1 VQRQSQVR
9 ARTILLLAAA
19 VATASPVRGAVLAPN
34 FGTGGRVEGPSNIG
48 EDGGVDVLLQP
59 GTGRIVAAT
68 VGALL
73 GYLPDG
79 TPDASFGTSG
89 RVTVCDPSVRT
100 VTALARQ
107 PLDGKLVVV
116 GAEGGSLAI
125 ADGTFVRRYDAD
137 GNPDT
142 TFGASGETVLAQ
154 PKGPLAVLV
163 LPDGA
168 IVIAGRDP
176 TPSFPFSSTA
186 GAIVR
191 LLPDGT
197 PDGTFGTAGVVTTSG
212 GPASYVPRA
221 LVLDEDDALVAG
233 GVGSPDEFVLARYQS
248 DGSLDGTFGTGGAV
262 ATGVPGVSGG
272 VQAIARQADGKLVAV
287 GADVTIGVARYM
299 PDGTLDTSYGT
310 GGTIVTT
317 NKFAY
322 AGGGGVGAV
331 VDGAGRAVVYADS
344 SLGRFTADGMVDATF
359 APCVFTWAPF
369 VGGTNLV
376 AFYVQ
381 EKAGLAQQSDGG
393 LIVVGGGAT
402 FRMARFVDSNPA
414 CQSAASAGSKL
425 NARPPGDQFIKPN
438 GPKIKWTWRSAGTV
452 SIGDFGDPVSPDGDA
467 YMACLLEPGAA
478 VRGLVFV
485 AAGPPWTAHGQG
497 YRLKRALPAT
507 RFTDHGQVLDNSS
520 KLRLRLHA
528 GGPGRGTVA
537 LGGLRAA
544 THAVDSPPFV
554 TPLTMRLDRSGSA
567 FCWDAA
573 FSAPTRNDP
582 TRFVGTSD

>member
-1 VQRQSQVR
+1 VQRQSHVR

-19 VATASPVRGAVLAPN
+19 VATASPVRGAVLAPS

-48 EDGGVDVLLQP
+48 EDGGVDVLIQP

-68 VGALL
+68 AGALL

-79 TPDASFGTSG
+79 MPDSSFGTSG

-107 PLDGKLVVV
+107 PLDGQLVVV
-116 GAEGGSLAI
+116 GAEGGSFAI

-137 GNPDT
+137 GVLDT
-142 TFGASGETVLAQ
+142 TFGTSGEVVLAQ

-163 LPDGA
+163 MPDGGL
-168 IVIAGRDP
+168 VIAGRDP
-176 TPSFPFSSTA
+176 HPSFPFSSTV

-191 LLPDGT
+191 LLSTGAPDAA
-197 PDGTFGTAGVVTTSG
+197 FGTAGVVTTTG
-212 GPASYVPRA
+212 GSASYVPRT
-221 LVLDEDDALVAG
+221 LVLGDGDALVAG
-233 GVGSPDEFVLARYQS
+233 GVGNPDEFVLARYQS
-248 DGSLDGTFGTGGAV
+248 DGSLDGTFGAGGTV
-262 ATGVPGVSGG
+262 VTSVPGVSRG
-272 VQAIARQADGKLVAV
+272 VQAIARQTDGKLVAV
-287 GADVTIGVARYM
+287 GADVGIGVARYLS
-299 PDGTLDTSYGT
+299 DGTLDAGYGT
-310 GGTIVTT
+310 GGTTITT
-317 NKFAY
+317 NKV
-322 AGGGGVGAV
+322 GGNGVGAV
-331 VDGAGRAVVYADS
+331 IDDAGRAVVHAAAF
-344 SLGRFTADGMVDATF
+344 LGRFTDDGMVDATF

-369 VGGTNLV
+369 IGATNLV
-376 AFYVQ
+376 AFYEQ
-381 EKAGLAQQSDGG
+381 EKVGLARQSDGG

-402 FRMARFVDSNPA
+402 FRMARFVDSDPA
-414 CQSAASAGSKL
+414 CQSVASAGSKL
-425 NARPPGDQFIKPN
+425 NARPPGDQFIRPN

-467 YMACLLEPGAA
+467 YMACLLEPGAGI
-478 VRGLVFV
+478 RGLVFV
-485 AAGPPWTAHGQG
+485 AAGPPWTANGQG
-497 YRLKRALPAT
+497 YRLKRAIPAI

-544 THAVDSPPFV
+544 TRGVDSPPFV